1 MKSLTLSKD
10 NDMNIAEEKEEVIKQ
25 VEKVNDIELI
35 RAIKGVLDFGLSKQQ
50 ADEEMEASISRGL
63 LQSQLGQTR
72 SHEEVMKEIKEK
84 YKL

>member
-1 MKSLTLSKD
+1 MKFLTLSKD

-35 RAIKGVLDFGLSKQQ
+35 RAIKGVLDFGLSKQL

-72 SHEEVMKEIKEK
+72 AHEEVMKEIKEK

>member
-1 MKSLTLSKD
+1 
-10 NDMNIAEEKEEVIKQ
+10 MNIAEEKEEVIKQ

-35 RAIKGVLDFGLSKQQ
+35 RAIKGVLDFGLSKQH

-84 YKL
+84 YKK